1 MRARF
6 RAVVLATVVAL
17 LATACSNPL
26 PSVSPEAEAVP
37 PPVLSAA
44 QSQTV
49 LAAVGSVLSTSDQAL
64 DPTGL
69 SARLTGPALTM
80 RTAEYI
86 RSTATGGAKAPTAL
100 PANEAS
106 AVIPQTDV
114 WPRTM
119 LVITEQPDDLSA
131 RRVLILQQGSPR
143 EQYKLWGWAR
153 MFPGEFPTTAALTT
167 GSAVVAADDPD
178 LVVPP
183 SAVLSQYADV
193 LANGASSASAATYA
207 GDTFRTATEANRTQ
221 QQALA
226 AEGGATFTE
235 TYAAVDGPVVSLAT
249 QDGGALVVGQ
259 LSTTSTITAAEGG
272 TLTNSDPF
280 SAALAGAAPTTSLAR
295 TYTDV
300 LVFYVPPASAGGQVV
315 ALAAEQILTA
325 AAVS

>member
-1 MRARF
+1 MRRRPQIA
-6 RAVVLATVVAL
+6 ALAAVVAL
-17 LATACSNPL
+17 LMTACSNPL
-26 PSVSPEAEAVP
+26 PTAMPEAEAVAP
-37 PPVLSAA
+37 PALSAV
-44 QSQTV
+44 QSQAV
-49 LAAVGSVLSTSDQAL
+49 VAAVGSVLSTSDKAL
-64 DPTGL
+64 DPAGL
-69 SARLTGPALTM
+69 PARLTGPALAM

-86 RSTATGGAKAPTAL
+86 RSTATGGAKPPTPL
-100 PANEAS
+100 PANEAT

-119 LVITEQPDDLSA
+119 LVITDQPDDLSA
-131 RRVLILQQGSPR
+131 RRVLVLQQAAPR
-143 EQYKLWGWAR
+143 DQYKLWGWAR

-167 GSAVVAADDPD
+167 GSAVLAADDPD

-183 SAVLSQYADV
+183 SAILSQYADV
-193 LANGASSASAATYA
+193 LANGAASASAAKYA
-207 GDTFRTATEANRTQ
+207 GDTFRTAIEANRTQ

-235 TYAAVDGPVVSLAT
+235 TYTATDGPVVSLAT
-249 QDGGALVVGQ
+249 QEGGALVVGQ
-259 LSTTSTITAAEGG
+259 LSTTSTITAAQGG

-280 SAALAGAAPTTSLAR
+280 SAALAGAAPTTTLVR